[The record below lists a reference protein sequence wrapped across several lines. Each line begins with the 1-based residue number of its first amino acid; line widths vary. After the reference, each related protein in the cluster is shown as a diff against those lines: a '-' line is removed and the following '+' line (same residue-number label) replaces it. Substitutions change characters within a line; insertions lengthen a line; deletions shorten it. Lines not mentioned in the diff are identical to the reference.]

1 VSENCLPLL
10 DVLLHEHKLAYILLD
25 DKQQL
30 LEQGGNSHL
39 FFAPPTPDSDVYELI
54 PELMGCEEIL
64 QDITN
69 GQMPRFE
76 LPNVNRNL
84 TDGNIHYVSINIVP
98 YQMQCTERNTSLLI
112 TLSDTTDW
120 LQQTQ
125 ELTQQRNEM
134 TLLKH
139 SLDDT
144 NQRLEFIMQ
153 RYVPKEVSKAL
164 MENRLLPDLGG
175 EVREITALFVDLRN
189 YTGISERLTPTETI
203 EMINNFLAAVCQAIV
218 DAGGMVVNY
227 MGDAVMAIFNAL
239 EHQPDHARRAVQA
252 GLQMQSNPLQLKNR
266 DNEQNETLYF
276 GVGINSGQ
284 ALVGNIGALQHYQY
298 TAIGDI
304 INVASRICGQ
314 ARPTEVLIG
323 ANSFEQIDDRLDAE
337 ALPPMVLKGK
347 SQPLTVYRVKAL
359 SN

>member
-1 VSENCLPLL
+1 MPESCPPLL
-10 DVLLHEHKLAYILLD
+10 EALLYEQKLAYILLSPE
-25 DKQQL
+25 QQL
-30 LEQGGNSHL
+30 LAQGGDASL
-39 FFAPPTPDSDVYELI
+39 FFSPPTPDSDFYELI

-64 QDITN
+64 HEILN
-69 GQMPRFE
+69 AQMPRFE
-76 LPNVNRNL
+76 LPNINRDLKN
-84 TDGNIHYVSINIVP
+84 GGIRYVSISVLP
-98 YQMQCTERNTSLLI
+98 HQTEVQGQTGLLI
-112 TLSDTTDW
+112 ILADTSDW
-120 LQQTQ
+120 LHNEQ
-125 ELTQQRNEM
+125 ELTQQRNELS
-134 TLLKH
+134 LLKH

-144 NQRLEFIMQ
+144 NQRLNFIMQ

-164 MENRLLPDLGG
+164 MENRLLPSLGG
-175 EVREITALFVDLRN
+175 EVREISALFVDLRN

-203 EMINNFLAAVCQAIV
+203 EMINNFLSVVCQAIA

-239 EHQPDHARRAVQA
+239 EYQPDHARRAVQA
-252 GLQMQSNPLQLKNR
+252 GLQMQSNPLQLHCER
-266 DNEQNETLYF
+266 VGHSETLYF

-323 ANSFEQIDDRLDAE
+323 ANTFTHIQAGVDADS
-337 ALPPMVLKGK
+337 LPPMLFKGK
-347 SQPLTVYRVKAL
+347 TQPLTVYRVRNL
-359 SN
+359 T

>member
-1 VSENCLPLL
+1 MSENCLPLL
-10 DVLLHEHKLAYILLD
+10 DSLLHEHKLAYILLN

-30 LEQGGNSHL
+30 LGRGGDSRL
-39 FFAPPTPDSDVYELI
+39 FFAPPGSATDVYELI
-54 PELMGCEEIL
+54 PELIGCEDIL
-64 QDITN
+64 HDIIS
-69 GQMPRFE
+69 GLMPRFA
-76 LPNVNRNL
+76 LPNINRTL
-84 TDGNIHYVSINIVP
+84 PDGTIRYVSINIMP
-98 YQMQCTERNTSLLI
+98 HQTRCMERHSSLLI

-120 LQQTQ
+120 LEQAQI
-125 ELTQQRNEM
+125 LTQQRNEM

-164 MENRLLPDLGG
+164 MENRLLPNLGG

-189 YTGISERLTPTETI
+189 YTGLSERLTPTETI
-203 EMINNFLAAVCQAIV
+203 EMINDFLAVVCQAIV
-218 DAGGMVVNY
+218 DSGGMVVNY

-239 EHQPDHARRAVQA
+239 EQQPDHAQRAVQA
-252 GLQMQSNPLQLKNR
+252 GLQMQSNPLQLENR
-266 DNEQNETLYF
+266 HSGQQETLYF
-276 GVGINSGQ
+276 GVGINSGS

-323 ANSFEQIDDRLDAE
+323 ANTFAHIDNSVEAE
-337 ALPPMVLKGK
+337 ALPPMMLKGK
-347 SQPLTVYRVKAL
+347 SQPLTVYRVKRL
-359 SN
+359 Q

>member
-1 VSENCLPLL
+1 MPANCLPLL
-10 DVLLHEHKLAYILLD
+10 DVLLYEHKLAYALLASD
-25 DKQQL
+25 LQL
-30 LEQGGNSHL
+30 LEQGGDNSL
-39 FFAPPTPDSDVYELI
+39 FFSPPTPDSDLYELI
-54 PELMGCEEIL
+54 PELMGCEDLLQEII
-64 QDITN
+64 D
-69 GQMPRFE
+69 GQTPRFE
-76 LPNVNRNL
+76 LPNINRNL
-84 TDGNIHYVSINIVP
+84 ADGRIRYVSINVV
-98 YQMQCTERNTSLLI
+98 QHQTMRMGQHVSLLI

-120 LQQTQ
+120 LQNEQT
-125 ELTQQRNEM
+125 LTQQRNEM

-153 RYVPKEVSKAL
+153 RYVPPKVSQAL

-175 EVREITALFVDLRN
+175 EVREISALFVDLRN

-203 EMINNFLAAVCQAIV
+203 EMINDFLAVVCQAIV
-218 DAGGMVVNY
+218 DSGGMVVNY

-239 EHQPDHARRAVQA
+239 EQQPDHARRAVQA
-252 GLQMQSNPLQLKNR
+252 GLQMQSNPLQL
-266 DNEQNETLYF
+266 DNQHTGQSETLYF
-276 GVGINSGQ
+276 GVGINTGQ

-323 ANSFEQIDDRLDAE
+323 ANTFEHLDGTVE
-337 ALPPMVLKGK
+337 TEVLPPMMFKGK
-347 SQPLTVYRVKAL
+347 SQALTVYHVKGL
-359 SN
+359 R